1 MKEVRYQIRKI
12 RLLEGIFN
20 PSELHLEKNY
30 ITEITEDGII
40 TYETEYK
47 SRKQFNKK
55 VVDNIPQKEIKQ
67 FFEDIYD
74 FSRRIDDYEKIV
86 DDCSY
91 TVTLYYEGFHKEIF
105 ENGCYSGDEWL
116 VGKINEFVDKW
127 TE

>member
-12 RLLEGIFN
+12 KLLVGTFI
-20 PSELHLEKNY
+20 PSGMHPGSNF

-47 SRKQFNKK
+47 SRKQINKK
-55 VVDNIPQKEIKQ
+55 VIDNIPQKEIRH

-74 FSRRIDDYEKIV
+74 FTRRIDDYEKIV

-105 ENGCYSGDEWL
+105 ESGCYSGDEWL

-127 TE
+127 TK

>member
-20 PSELHLEKNY
+20 PSELHLDKNF

-74 FSRRIDDYEKIV
+74 FSRRIDDYELIV

-116 VGKINEFVDKW
+116 VSKINEFVSKW
-127 TE
+127 I